1 MFFKF
6 KLIFFTAFCLLT
18 SCKQDHFFENKILG
32 EVIFSSSSE
41 SEDIKIDT
49 TLICKDKKNKSILFT
64 YQMSLKKS
72 DKYIWIPEKI
82 DDKLCQVEINKLF
95 IKNDKQSHDEYRPYD
110 EKNKQNDSFKKIFT
124 IGENSI
130 NSRVYKYQYTDKN
143 NEIKYYSRNVSGKIE
158 YSKPGNKMLF
168 NLAIVQKLEKPLDR
182 FKYLELNFS
191 KQFQSNNYFY
201 LIEIKNTNKETK
213 IEKDNIKFIIENYT
227 TTDSLEFANPE
238 TEPEVF
244 NRLPKCEP
252 DKNKLNSPIYFR
264 RKLLP
269 SQNCVLILK
278 STIDREFNINI
289 KITDFDNEFSLH
301 YNPTTGINFGKYK

>member
-41 SEDIKIDT
+41 SEDTKIDT

-95 IKNDKQSHDEYRPYD
+95 IDNNEYRPYD

-130 NSRVYKYQYTDKN
+130 YSRVYKNQYTDEN
-143 NEIKYYSRNVSGKIE
+143 NEIKYHSKNVSGKIE

-168 NLAIVQKLEKPLDR
+168 NLAIVQKLEKPLDK
-182 FKYLELNFS
+182 FKHLELNFS
-191 KQFQSNNYFY
+191 KQFKSNNYFY
-201 LIEIKNTNKETK
+201 LIEIKNTNKETIRKKDK
-213 IEKDNIKFIIENYT
+213 IIFIIENYT

-244 NRLPKCEP
+244 SGLPKCEHTIE
-252 DKNKLNSPIYFR
+252 KIKLNFPIYFR
-264 RKLLP
+264 RKLQP
-269 SQNCVLILK
+269 SQNCVLIVK

-289 KITDFDNEFSLH
+289 KIIDFDNEFSLH